1 MLRHIISNLIL
12 IVLLPANLFGKA
24 PEMALIPAGEFNIE
38 ASNRLIHLEN
48 FYIDKTEVTQ
58 QEYKEVMGRA
68 KFSFKGGNHPA
79 EQISWY
85 KAASYCKKL
94 GKRLPS
100 QEEWEKAAKGQT
112 KTKYFWGKNP
122 DAAYAWYGG
131 DYDLGHH
138 PVGQKKPNS
147 FGLFDTSGN
156 VWEWTSTADAKLSE
170 YSGETLDK
178 RVVMGGAFN
187 VSANLITSNSRM
199 SLYAKSRLF
208 NVGFR
213 CAK

>member
-1 MLRHIISNLIL
+1 MLNGSSKKFGFIIFFVVTFFPIWNTAFSNTM
-12 IVLLPANLFGKA
+12 VLVPSGSFLMGG
-24 PEMALIPAGEFNIE
+24 ESETDQIPAHEVFLD
-38 ASNRLIHLEN
+38 S

-58 QEYKEVMGRA
+58 QKYKEVMGRA
-68 KFSFKGGNHPA
+68 NFSFKGENHPA

-85 KAASYCKKL
+85 KAASYCEKI

-112 KTKYFWGKNP
+112 NTKYFWGKKPN
-122 DAAYAWYGG
+122 AAYAWYGG

-156 VWEWTSTADAKLSE
+156 VWELS
-170 YSGETLDK
+170 
-178 RVVMGGAFN
+178 
-187 VSANLITSNSRM
+187 LIHI
-199 SLYAKSRLF
+199 
-208 NVGFR
+208 
-213 CAK
+213 